1 MTATRSLS
9 ASLQHLHRTLRADE
23 FAGLSDAEL
32 VGRFVERRDEY
43 AFAALV
49 GRYGRVV
56 FGVCRRVLRH
66 TEDAED
72 AFQATFLIF
81 ARDAA
86 SVQRAGAIGN
96 WLYGVAHNVAR
107 KAKGARARRAVKER
121 EAVARPRLVAPAG
134 AVNDWTE
141 VLDRELDALPDK
153 YRAPIVLCDLF
164 GRTIQEAAVEVGCPP
179 KTLGTRLSRAR
190 ALLARRLTRRGLTL
204 SPAAL
209 VAALGS
215 DARVAA
221 AVPNCLLD
229 SAVHSAVDVVAGTAA
244 ATPAVVALT
253 QGLSHMTIHSILKS
267 VLLVGGL
274 LVAGAFTTGPVLY
287 AVHAVHTPRA
297 AEPTAAS
304 AAVARSEPEP
314 VRPAIDLDGLHRMLL
329 SMLPFHAAESPTART
344 RDDKKD
350 DKPQSLSG
358 VWVKKDG
365 QLKIEFASK
374 TELKISPHGK
384 DDQILILCEYSSE
397 KDGRVKTK
405 ITGFE
410 GEDKVKKAVAEK
422 IPAGTEFGF
431 TWKVTKDAAT
441 LDEVTGEKADFLK
454 SHLEGT
460 FDEKK

>member
-9 ASLQHLHRTLRADE
+9 ASLQHLHRALHADE
-23 FAGLSDAEL
+23 LADLSDAEL
-32 VGRFVERRDEY
+32 VGRFVERCDGA

-49 GRYGRVV
+49 RRYGRVV

-86 SVQRAGAIGN
+86 LVQRAGAIGN

-107 KAKGARARRAVKER
+107 KAKGTRARRAVKER
-121 EAVARPRLVAPAG
+121 EAAARPRPSAPSVVQDDLA
-134 AVNDWTE
+134 E
-141 VLDRELDALPDK
+141 ILDHELGALPDK
-153 YRAPIVLCDLF
+153 YRAPIVLCDLV
-164 GRTIQEAAVEVGCPP
+164 GRTIQEAAAEVGCPP

-190 ALLARRLTRRGLTL
+190 ALLARRLARRGVTL

-215 DARVAA
+215 DTAASA
-221 AVPNCLLD
+221 AVSTRFLD
-229 SAVHSAVDVVAGTAA
+229 SAAHSAVDVVTGAAA
-244 ATPAVVALT
+244 ATPAVAALT
-253 QGLSHMTIHSILKS
+253 QGMSHMMIYSAVKS
-267 VLLVGGL
+267 VVLVGGL

-287 AVHAVHTPRA
+287 AIHATHAPHA
-297 AEPTAAS
+297 ARPVAAGAP
-304 AAVARSEPEP
+304 AARPEPEP
-314 VRPAIDLDGLHRMLL
+314 ARPVIDLNGLHQMLMSL
-329 SMLPFHAAESPTART
+329 LPFHAAEPSVART
-344 RDDKKD
+344 PDDKKD
-350 DKPQSLSG
+350 DKPQPPSG

-365 QLKIEFASK
+365 NLKIVFAGK

-384 DDQILILCEYSSE
+384 DDQILVLCEYTSE
-397 KDGRVKTK
+397 KAGLVKAK

-410 GEDKVKKAVAEK
+410 GADDVKKAIAAK
-422 IPAGTEFGF
+422 IPVGTEFGF
-431 TWKVTKDAAT
+431 TWKVTKDTAT
-441 LDEVTGEKADFLK
+441 LDDVTGEKADVLK

-460 FDEKK
+460 FDEKQ